1 MGWRD
6 LLQPA
11 DESLVSPWVGGRSL
25 QTYERTWAITGK
37 LPQEFGWFTF
47 KLTGRKALLGEST
60 EAPFGVL
67 KEVERGFLVGDRF
80 VPEGTRVAPD
90 IAKLI
95 TDFEPVHLVE
105 PGLGRFVRVTAGR
118 FCEGGP
124 LIYQG
129 QEMPLGPE
137 EEVQAAFLDEAKNVD
152 KIAGVIPALD
162 AAFRIEAWHRKEAI
176 KARLE
181 AERKR
186 REEEE
191 RLARE
196 ERRQLLVEKLGDGAG
211 RREMA
216 QLDFEEAAR
225 AALAVGGATLLDHR
239 ASYNKGEMVIQF
251 RLERRRFECTCERNT
266 LRIIDSGICLIDH
279 ATGRRDDNLL
289 TLESLPA
296 VIKEAMDIGRLVV
309 FRHID

>member
-6 LLQPA
+6 LLQTPG
-11 DESLVSPWVGGRSL
+11 ETLVSPWVGGRSL
-25 QTYERTWAITGK
+25 RTYERTWNITGR
-37 LPQEFGWFTF
+37 LPKEFSWVTF
-47 KLTGRKALLGEST
+47 ELTGRKARCGEST

-67 KEVERGFLVGDRF
+67 KDVVRGYLVGDRL
-80 VPEGTRVAPD
+80 VPEGTPVPPT
-90 IAKLI
+90 IKGI
-95 TDFEPVHLVE
+95 IENFEQVHLIE
-105 PGLGRFVRVTAGR
+105 PGLGRFVRVSAGR

-124 LIYQG
+124 LIYEG
-129 QEMPLGPE
+129 QDMPLGPE
-137 EEVQAAFLDEAKNVD
+137 EEVQAAFLDQAKNVD
-152 KIAGVIPALD
+152 KIAGVVPALD
-162 AAFRIEAWHRKEAI
+162 AAFRIEAWRRKEAV

-196 ERRQLLVEKLGDGAG
+196 ERRRQLQEQLGDGAG

-239 ASYNKGEMVIQF
+239 QAYNRGEMIVQF
-251 RLERRRFECTCERNT
+251 RLNRRRFECTCDRN

-279 ATGRRDDNLL
+279 ATGRKDDNLL
-289 TLESLPA
+289 TLESLPG
-296 VIKEAMDIGRLVV
+296 VIQEAMDIGRLVV
-309 FRHID
+309 FRHLD

>member
-6 LLQPA
+6 LLQTPGETVEA
-11 DESLVSPWVGGRSL
+11 PWVGGRSL
-25 QTYERTWAITGK
+25 RTYERTWAIEGK
-37 LPQEFGWFTF
+37 LPREFGWYTF
-47 KLTGRKALLGEST
+47 ELTGRKARCGT
-60 EAPFGVL
+60 AAEAPFDVL
-67 KEVERGFLVGDRF
+67 RDVVRGFLVGDRL
-80 VPEGTRVAPD
+80 VPEGTAVPPD
-90 IAKLI
+90 IKAI
-95 TDFEPVHLVE
+95 IEDFEPVFLVE
-105 PGLGRFVRVTAGR
+105 PGLGRFVRVSAGR

-129 QEMPLGPE
+129 LEMPLGPE
-137 EEVQAAFLDEAKNVD
+137 EDVQGAFLDQAKTVD
-152 KIAGVIPALD
+152 QIAGVIPALD
-162 AAFRIEAWHRKEAI
+162 AAFRIETWRRKEAE
-176 KARLE
+176 KARAE

-196 ERRQLLVEKLGDGAG
+196 ERRRQLVEQLGDGRG

-225 AALAVGGATLLDHR
+225 AALAIGGATLLDQR
-239 ASYNKGEMVIQF
+239 QSYNRGEWVVQF
-251 RLERRRFECTCERNT
+251 RFNRRRFECTCDRN
-266 LRIIDSGICLIDH
+266 LRIIDAGICLIDH
-279 ATGRRDDNLL
+279 ATGRKDDNLL

-296 VIKEAMDIGRLVV
+296 VIREAMGVGRLVV